1 MVIIKALA
9 WVLSLAAVVESCP
22 FPRGHE
28 TGQDST
34 GQE

>member
-9 WVLSLAAVVESCP
+9 WVLSWP
-22 FPRGHE
+22 FSWHRGN
-28 TGQDST
+28 GQDST